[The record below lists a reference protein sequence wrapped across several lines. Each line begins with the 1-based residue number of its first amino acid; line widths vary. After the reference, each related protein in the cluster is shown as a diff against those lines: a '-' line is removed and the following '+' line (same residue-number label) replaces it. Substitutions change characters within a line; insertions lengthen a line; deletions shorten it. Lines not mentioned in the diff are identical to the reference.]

1 MTVEVYNIHLTATLQ
16 KYVLI
21 VIMGKVDQHYY
32 NYKYKS
38 PFVNIDSIDFR
49 KSVSTFRFQIAC
61 CNKRL

>member
-21 VIMGKVDQHYY
+21 VKMGKVDQHYY

-38 PFVNIDSIDFR
+38 PFVNIDWVQ
-49 KSVSTFRFQIAC
+49 KVCLNLQIS
-61 CNKRL
+61 NSMLQ

>member
-38 PFVNIDSIDFR
+38 PFVNID
-49 KSVSTFRFQIAC
+49 
-61 CNKRL
+61 